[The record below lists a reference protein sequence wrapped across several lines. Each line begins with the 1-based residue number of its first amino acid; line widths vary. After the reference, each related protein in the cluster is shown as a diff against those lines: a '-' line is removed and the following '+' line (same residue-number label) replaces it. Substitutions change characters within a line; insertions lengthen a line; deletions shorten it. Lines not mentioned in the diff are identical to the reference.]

1 MAYIKPKNL
10 SSLLIKKQTV
20 RVEKLVGQKNKFKS
34 IALNQKIK
42 LRENNNRRETEE
54 SLEKYKDRGSK
65 IKGFLLHDLDFLI
78 V

>member
-42 LRENNNRRETEE
+42 LRENNNRK
-54 SLEKYKDRGSK
+54 EKE
-65 IKGFLLHDLDFLI
+65 
-78 V
+78 